1 MKKFILFVV
10 LVVGAYMGYE
20 KFLAKSEAYAAFQDF
35 AGALA
40 NEKWNDAQRMAAG
53 QDVVNMIDEQR
64 QAISVLGN
72 DAYRQLRGVLHWGPK
87 FKLLS
92 ESYSDDGSRATLK
105 VIQEE
110 RRGPYQMAP
119 VGPPTVRH
127 DQTAVM
133 ARTDAG
139 WVVEEFDE
147 DVHTLGEEQG
157 L

>member
-1 MKKFILFVV
+1 MKKLILLIV
-10 LVVGAYMGYE
+10 LIVGAYMAYE

-35 AGALA
+35 ADALA

-53 QDVVNMIDEQR
+53 QEVVNMIDEQR
-64 QAISVLGN
+64 QAINVLGN

-87 FKLLS
+87 FKLQS
-92 ESYSDDGSRATLK
+92 EAYSDDGSRAALK

-110 RRGPYQMAP
+110 RRGHYQMAP

-127 DQTAVM
+127 NQTAVM
-133 ARTDAG
+133 ARTDSG

-147 DVHTLGEEQG
+147 EVHTLEE
-157 L
+157 